1 MNKRH
6 FSENVVNAQ
15 PWKHGLSLKAVGLLC
30 ILLDLVDSGDC
41 DLSLASLVR
50 LAQENGMGDGRDS
63 IRNAISELER
73 KGFLARQRE
82 REANGTLVGTE
93 WWISDTP
100 VFSK

>member
-1 MNKRH
+1 
-6 FSENVVNAQ
+6 
-15 PWKHGLSLKAVGLLC
+15 
-30 ILLDLVDSGDC
+30 
-41 DLSLASLVR
+41 
-50 LAQENGMGDGRDS
+50 MGDGRDS